1 MEEKQALAALA
12 ALSQESRLRA
22 FRLLVRSATRGKS
35 AGQLADVLEIPPP
48 TLSFHLKELLHAG
61 LVVDRREGRSIIY
74 SLNVAVVRSL
84 LGFLLEDCCQ
94 GRPELCQ
101 APSAPRSAADT
112 CCAKPKQQPGRKS
125 RRAST
130 RA

>member
-35 AGQLADVLEIPPP
+35 AGQIADVLEVPPP

-61 LVVDRREGRSIIY
+61 LVVGRREGRSIIY
-74 SLNVAVVRSL
+74 SLNVAAVRSL

-101 APSAPRSAADT
+101 APPAARSTGEA
-112 CCAKPKQQPGRKS
+112 CCAKPRPGRKP

>member
-22 FRLLVRSATRGKS
+22 FRLLVRAPPTGKP
-35 AGQLADVLEIPPP
+35 AGEIADELGVPSP

-61 LVVDRREGRSIIY
+61 LVVDRRQGRSIIY

-101 APSAPRSAADT
+101 PPTARGTATDGCCPQPRR
-112 CCAKPKQQPGRKS
+112 RKK
-125 RRAST
+125 RRTA
-130 RA
+130 RPVR

>member
-22 FRLLVRSATRGKS
+22 FRLLVRAPPTGKP
-35 AGQLADVLEIPPP
+35 AGEIADELGVPSP

-61 LVVDRREGRSIIY
+61 LVVDRRQGRSIIY

-101 APSAPRSAADT
+101 PPTARGTATDGCCPPPRR
-112 CCAKPKQQPGRKS
+112 RKN
-125 RRAST
+125 RRTA
-130 RA
+130 RPVR

>member
-12 ALSQESRLRA
+12 AVAQESRLQV
-22 FRLLVRSATRGKS
+22 FRLLVRSGTTGRS
-35 AGQLADVLEIPPP
+35 AGQIADRLEIAPP
-48 TLSFHLKELLHAG
+48 TLSFHLKELLRAG
-61 LVVDRREGRSIIY
+61 LIVDRREGRSIIY

-84 LGFLLEDCCQ
+84 LGFLLEDCCE

-101 APSAPRSAADT
+101 VPPPRGARQA
-112 CCAKPKQQPGRKS
+112 CCAKPKRRDFRK
-125 RRAST
+125 T

>member
-1 MEEKQALAALA
+1 MKETQALAALA
-12 ALSQESRLRA
+12 ALSQETRLRI
-22 FRLLVRSATRGKS
+22 FRRLVRSEAPGQP
-35 AGQLADVLEIPPP
+35 AGQIAEALEIPPP
-48 TLSFHLKELLHAG
+48 TLSFHLKELLRAG

-74 SLNVAVVRSL
+74 SLNVAAVRSL

-101 APSAPRSAADT
+101 VPSSAEVHGDA
-112 CCAKPKQQPGRKS
+112 CCAKPRRHRQP

-130 RA
+130 NNS